1 MADPSTADP
10 VAGHANASEPP
21 VTTGASEHSPST
33 TPDVS
38 ASPSE
43 AEKSDTKE
51 TLLEAVLKAV
61 KPADDTEESGD
72 LAGTSPP
79 SESVPSS
86 EPDAKTGE
94 ADKGQDL
101 TKDPTAEELAAYNK
115 RTRERIEQLLGQRNA
130 FKAEAEVTQTLR
142 NFLVTNDI
150 AREDFQLTLDLAAAM
165 RRGDFKSFLE
175 GVGPYVQLATQ
186 ALGITLPP
194 DLQGEVQQG
203 RVTFDAAA
211 QMSRDR
217 YARALAEQRATR
229 VTQVASTQATTAQ
242 QQHLSRS
249 IEQTVSAWENGIRQ
263 SDPDYGR
270 KEETVR
276 NFLWAVVQERGAP
289 QSPEHAVE
297 IAKEAYSRA
306 NRTLQTF
313 APQRQPTRAVPSSIN
328 RAASGAR
335 PEPRSLMEAAELGLA
350 RARGA

>member
-10 VAGHANASEPP
+10 GLEHDGPLDTGSTEHAQAQTTDAS
-21 VTTGASEHSPST
+21 APS
-33 TPDVS
+33 S
-38 ASPSE
+38 G
-43 AEKSDTKE
+43 AEKSETKE

-61 KPADDTEESGD
+61 KPAEDAEEGEG

-79 SESVPSS
+79 SEHAPTG
-86 EPDAKTGE
+86 PDAKGE
-94 ADKGQDL
+94 GDKTDL
-101 TKDPTAEELAAYNK
+101 SHDPTSEELAGYNQ
-115 RTRERIEQLLGQRNA
+115 RTRARIEKLLGERNS
-130 FKAEAEVTQTLR
+130 FRTEAEVTQTLR

-186 ALGITLPP
+186 AMGITLPQ
-194 DLQGEVQQG
+194 DLQAEVTAQKM
-203 RVTFDAAA
+203 TFDTAA

-229 VTQVASTQATTAQ
+229 ATQIASSQTSTAQ
-242 QQHLSRS
+242 SQHLQRS
-249 IEQTVSAWENGIRQ
+249 IENTVASWEQGIRQ
-263 SDPDYGR
+263 TDPDYGR

-276 NFLWAVVQERGAP
+276 QLLWSVVNEQGVP
-289 QSPEHAVE
+289 KSPEHAVE
-297 IAKEAYSRA
+297 IAKEAYARA
-306 NRTLQTF
+306 NRSFAQF
-313 APQRQPTRAVPSSIN
+313 APQRPATRAVPSSVNN

-335 PEPRSLMEAAELGLA
+335 PEPKSMMEAAELGLA